1 MGNVLNTIKIN
12 VEIKG
17 DVEDK
22 FVIHSVYGKNQKMKK
37 IFNKIIHH
45 LNTKYD
51 PVKYEICWVKSGS
64 FAGPS
69 DNTFISEY
77 DRNEIKTKGLRVE
90 VQVQYN
96 HEVHNVSISCP
107 EMKRLGTSDPMKCSI
122 YREMKESYKYC
133 DANLYHLEQYT

>member
-51 PVKYEICWVKSGS
+51 PVKYEIGWINSGFTGHIYSDDITDLENKSI
-64 FAGPS
+64 
-69 DNTFISEY
+69 TEY
-77 DRNEIKTKGLRVE
+77 DRKEIKTKGLRVE

-107 EMKRLGTSDPMKCSI
+107 EMKRLDTTNP
-122 YREMKESYKYC
+122 
-133 DANLYHLEQYT
+133 